1 MLTEYMRR
9 GANQNG
15 ERTSLDPQNVPR
27 IAARRSSEDAQGRG
41 QNCQLSR
48 PPGGARPAHDPRR
61 ASMSVPIKP
70 INACV
75 GFLST
80 ELAHGPVEVTV
91 LEARARSAGLLAGD
105 LAVGGARVL
114 AHQGVG
120 SFSRSRV
127 RERPD
132 LGVDS

>member
-1 MLTEYMRR
+1 MLPEYMRK
-9 GANQNG
+9 GTNQNAQ
-15 ERTSLDPQNVPR
+15 RTSLDPQNVPR
-27 IAARRSSEDAQGRG
+27 IATRRTSEDAQGRG
-41 QNCQLSR
+41 QDCPISR

-61 ASMSVPIKP
+61 ASMSAPIKP
-70 INACV
+70 IDACV
-75 GFLST
+75 GVLST
-80 ELAHGPVEVTV
+80 ELAHGPGEGTV